1 MGMASCL
8 GKIWE
13 GFQEEGVLERE
24 LRGDQQIG
32 ANECLGL
39 ADLLSDCGQIYF
51 QIVAHPT

>member
-39 ADLLSDCGQIYF
+39 ADLLSDCGS
-51 QIVAHPT
+51 PNLGK